1 MCTNL
6 RKLKEMDSKED
17 TMLNETEQLKA
28 ELLQLRTE
36 LQQVKAERDK
46 ALKQLVENSEKTAKA
61 EKASEMKSLFL
72 ANMSHE
78 LRTPLNAIEGFS
90 RIMAET
96 ESAEERMK
104 FYEIIET
111 SNSHLQRLINE
122 VLELSR
128 VESGEITLKNTMV
141 DIGVMGKGIVNL
153 FEFRCPEQ
161 VKINWH
167 GWDDK
172 QVIMNTDQNRL
183 IQVFSNL
190 ISNALKHTNKGSIDF
205 GFHMQ
210 IGDPKIEFYCE
221 DTGSGIAPEDIS
233 KIFGSYYSVDAQ
245 TKGNGF
251 GLGLPLCKIIVE
263 KMGGEIHVES
273 TLGKGSKFTFTV
285 PFEGSITDKTNF
297 DHIAEATARTVI
309 VTTRTRK
316 GERKRILVAEDE
328 DTNFELVKRIL
339 QNNYDII
346 RAKDGIEAVTLNEE
360 EKPDMI
366 LMDIRMPNMGGLDA
380 TRIIKEVNNNV
391 PVVALSAFAF
401 PEYIEE
407 AKKAGCDD
415 FLAKPFKINDLNAII
430 DKYNQ

>member
-1 MCTNL
+1 
-6 RKLKEMDSKED
+6 MDSKD
-17 TMLNETEQLKA
+17 DNNTLLNEVERLKK
-28 ELLQLRTE
+28 E
-36 LQQVKAERDK
+36 LQQVKAERDNALEQLHENAEK
-46 ALKQLVENSEKTAKA
+46 AAKA
-61 EKASEMKSLFL
+61 EKASKMKSLFL

-90 RIMAET
+90 RIMVDT
-96 ESAEERMK
+96 ESSKERMK

-128 VESGEITLKNTMV
+128 VESGEITIKNTMV

-153 FEFRCPEQ
+153 FEFRCPEN
-161 VKINWH
+161 VSLNWH

-172 QVIMNTDQNRL
+172 QVIMNTDQNRM

-205 GFHMQ
+205 GFKMNV
-210 IGDPKIEFYCE
+210 GDPQIEFYCE
-221 DTGSGIAPEDIS
+221 DTGSGIAPEDINNIFHTYMS
-233 KIFGSYYSVDAQ
+233 KDAE
-245 TKGNGF
+245 TTGNGF

-285 PFEGSITDKTNF
+285 PFEGSIADKVSIE
-297 DHIAEATARTVI
+297 HITEASAHTVI

-339 QNNYDII
+339 QHDFDVI
-346 RAKDGIEAVTLNEE
+346 RAKDGIEAVTLNED
-360 EKPDMI
+360 EKPDLI

-380 TRIIKEVNNNV
+380 TRIIKEVNSNT
-391 PVVALSAFAF
+391 PVIALSAFAF
-401 PEYIEE
+401 PEYIEQ
-407 AKKAGCDD
+407 AKGAGCDD
-415 FLAKPFKINDLNAII
+415 FLAKPFKINDLNAIVE
-430 DKYNQ
+430 KYIH

>member
-1 MCTNL
+1 
-6 RKLKEMDSKED
+6 MDSKD
-17 TMLNETEQLKA
+17 NTMLLEIEQLK
-28 ELLQLRTE
+28 QE
-36 LQQVKAERDK
+36 LQQVKEERDK
-46 ALKQLVENSEKTAKA
+46 ALEQLKENAEKAAKA
-61 EKASEMKSLFL
+61 EKASKMKSLFL

-90 RIMAET
+90 RIMADT
-96 ESAEERMK
+96 ESSKDRMK

-128 VESGEITLKNTMV
+128 VESGEITIKNTKV

-153 FEFRCPEQ
+153 FEFRCPEN
-161 VKINWH
+161 VSLKWH

-190 ISNALKHTNKGSIDF
+190 VSNALKHTIMGSIDF
-205 GFHMQ
+205 GFKMNV
-210 IGDPKIEFYCE
+210 GDPEIEFYCE
-221 DTGSGIAPEDIS
+221 DTGSGIAPEDINNIFHTYMS
-233 KIFGSYYSVDAQ
+233 KDAE
-245 TKGNGF
+245 TTGDGF

-273 TLGKGSKFTFTV
+273 TLGKGSKFTFKM
-285 PFEGSITDKTNF
+285 PFEGSITDKVNIEQIT
-297 DHIAEATARTVI
+297 EASSRTVI

-339 QNNYDII
+339 QCDFDII
-346 RAKDGIEAVTLNEE
+346 RAKDGIEAVTINED

-380 TRIIKEVNNNV
+380 TRIIKEVNSQT

-401 PEYIEE
+401 PEYIEQ
-407 AKKAGCDD
+407 AKAAGCDD
-415 FLAKPFKINDLNAII
+415 FLAKPFKINDLNAMVE
-430 DKYNQ
+430 KYVHE